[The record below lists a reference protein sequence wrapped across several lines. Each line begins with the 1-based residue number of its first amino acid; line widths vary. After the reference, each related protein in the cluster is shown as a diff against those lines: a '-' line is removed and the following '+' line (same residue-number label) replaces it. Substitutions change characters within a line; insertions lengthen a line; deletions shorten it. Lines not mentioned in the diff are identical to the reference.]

1 MSATTTS
8 MDLTRLELEAKATA
22 RKQVANLLQRPDQL
36 EKVDQIRRRVSRKK
50 VRGNF
55 SHCFVPLNFLCFY
68 SFGQY
73 ALWLKKK
80 QESITVGCVPP
91 ACLLYKP
98 PDISTGG
105 SGGSLNR
112 SPVIANRCH

>member
-55 SHCFVPLNFLCFY
+55 SHCFAPLNSLCFH

-73 ALWLKKK
+73 AVWLKNKK
-80 QESITVGCVPP
+80 AFQYDANCTNFSHQMSVPVVGERSSNEHVSIG
-91 ACLLYKP
+91 LQ
-98 PDISTGG
+98 
-105 SGGSLNR
+105 
-112 SPVIANRCH
+112 

>member
-50 VRGNF
+50 VREIFISEFLVSILLNIMLYTKHQRKHRVDAVMVLATTQPHSGATLFVSIGF
-55 SHCFVPLNFLCFY
+55 S
-68 SFGQY
+68 
-73 ALWLKKK
+73 
-80 QESITVGCVPP
+80 ESYFASIITV
-91 ACLLYKP
+91 L
-98 PDISTGG
+98 TQ
-105 SGGSLNR
+105 
-112 SPVIANRCH
+112 H

>member
-50 VRGNF
+50 VRRNF
-55 SHCFVPLNFLCFY
+55 SHCFAPSNSLFFH
-68 SFGQY
+68 SFGTVCCM
-73 ALWLKKK
+73 AKK
-80 QESITVGCVPP
+80 QESIPVRCQ
-91 ACLLYKP
+91 LYKLQP
-98 PDISTGG
+98 PDVSTG
-105 SGGSLNR
+105 SGGEVLK
-112 SPVIANRCH
+112 